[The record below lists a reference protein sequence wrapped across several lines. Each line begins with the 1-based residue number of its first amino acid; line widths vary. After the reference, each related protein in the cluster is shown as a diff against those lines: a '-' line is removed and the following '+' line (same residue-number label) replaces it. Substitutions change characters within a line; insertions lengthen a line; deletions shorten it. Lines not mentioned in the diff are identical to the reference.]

1 MRSGFSIFSSLFEV
15 PSPDSSSEALGRDAE
30 ENREVYFSCTRSC
43 WNNVF
48 VIFRTVSTHFITICK
63 STQKSTLT
71 LRPVSHLLLWP
82 IVCRLVSRAQKVMFS
97 RAQKH
102 DFRSWKAPFRKTKS
116 PSLGDMKKPRAE
128 GSTRQRNLRASFV
141 TLSPIFTLACT
152 NGSGQEG
159 CNADICTCCIHASG
173 CRSSKARTV
182 RRATACRIC
191 DSASWW
197 EVTPSEFLFAW

>member
-1 MRSGFSIFSSLFEV
+1 MQKKIMKCTFRV
-15 PSPDSSSEALGRDAE
+15 PVVVE
-30 ENREVYFSCTRSC
+30 
-43 WNNVF
+43 
-48 VIFRTVSTHFITICK
+48 ITFLAFFYCFNAFCCDLQK
-63 STQKSTLT
+63 YTKSTLT
-71 LRPVSHLLLWP
+71 LRPDSHLLLWT
-82 IVCRLVSRAQKVMFS
+82 IGCTLVSKAQKVMFS

-102 DFRSWKAPFRKTKS
+102 GFRSWKVPFRKTKS
-116 PSLGDMKKPRAE
+116 PLLGDMKKPRAD
-128 GSTRQRNLRASFV
+128 GSTRQRNLRTSFV

-159 CNADICTCCIHASG
+159 CNSDICTCCIHASG

-182 RRATACRIC
+182 QRATACRIC